1 VNLFNSIRE
10 KILREVSV
18 EVLLKKPNNDEEL
31 RDLVGSLIE
40 KEMKK

>member
-1 VNLFNSIRE
+1 MFDSIRE

-18 EVLLKKPNNDEEL
+18 EVLLKKPSNDEEL

>member
-1 VNLFNSIRE
+1 MMLNSIRE

-18 EVLLKKPNNDEEL
+18 EVLLKKPSNDEEL

>member
-1 VNLFNSIRE
+1 MFDSIRE